1 MYGSGGKEEAAD
13 EDFFSFVAIPLTTP
27 VFF

>member
-1 MYGSGGKEEAAD
+1 MYGSGGKEEVGD

-27 VFF
+27 VFL